1 MGPTGTNA
9 AERGGTSPCWTNRRE
24 RADAALYRRDARGA
38 AVELDGVRRAPG
50 RGRAA
55 QDRLDLPWGAGRAS
69 RSAGDDTRHARSTDD
84 DTCHARAAD
93 RRGDGREKARRL
105 HGRLELCIA
114 QFSTV

>member
-69 RSAGDDTRHARSTDD
+69 RSAGDDT
-84 DTCHARAAD
+84 CHARAAD